1 MVTMKNLK
9 DMLQIFQKEKN
20 LMNLDGFTLI
30 FFFFT
35 DILNQEFNLRE
46 KKYIYN
52 NTLTE
57 TINTKNFE

>member
-9 DMLQIFQKEKN
+9 DMLQIFQKGKI
-20 LMNLDGFTLI
+20 LMNLDGFTLN
-30 FFFFT
+30 FT

-46 KKYIYN
+46 KNKIYN
-52 NTLTE
+52 NSLIE

>member
-30 FFFFT
+30 FFFFLQ
-35 DILNQEFNLRE
+35 IF
-46 KKYIYN
+46 
-52 NTLTE
+52 
-57 TINTKNFE
+57 

>member
-30 FFFFT
+30 FFLI
-35 DILNQEFNLRE
+35 ILP
-46 KKYIYN
+46 
-52 NTLTE
+52 TLH
-57 TINTKNFE
+57 

>member
-9 DMLQIFQKEKN
+9 DMLQIFQKEKK

-46 KKYIYN
+46 KNVDLSIVFHHF
-52 NTLTE
+52 
-57 TINTKNFE
+57 FE

>member
-30 FFFFT
+30 FFFFK
-35 DILNQEFNLRE
+35 DILNQEFILRE
-46 KKYIYN
+46 KKNIYI
-52 NTLTE
+52 
-57 TINTKNFE
+57 